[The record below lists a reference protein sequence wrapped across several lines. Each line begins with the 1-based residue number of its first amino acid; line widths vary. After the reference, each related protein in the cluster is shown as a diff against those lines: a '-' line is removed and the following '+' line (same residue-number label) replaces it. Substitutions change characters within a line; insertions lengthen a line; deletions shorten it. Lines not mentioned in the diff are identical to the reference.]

1 MQYKTI
7 VLELLQEH
15 PALYETLR
23 QSRTLLPTLEV
34 YARDLKTSHEAWKER
49 LFRVRPGSNESQIA
63 SEALEIGLKEL
74 EEYLLS
80 KTQSP
85 GRREEH

>member
-7 VLELLQEH
+7 VLELLQDH
-15 PALYETLR
+15 PKLYETLR
-23 QSRTLLPTLEV
+23 ESRTLLPTLEV
-34 YARDLKTSHEAWKER
+34 YARDLKTSHQAWKER
-49 LFRVRPGSNESQIA
+49 LLRARPDCNEGQIA

-80 KTQSP
+80 KAHPECSK
-85 GRREEH
+85 EE

>member
-15 PALYETLR
+15 LELYETLR

-34 YARDLKTSHEAWKER
+34 YARDLKTSHQAWKER
-49 LFRVRPGSNESQIA
+49 LLRVRPDSNESQIA
-63 SEALEIGLKEL
+63 SEALEISLKEL
-74 EEYLLS
+74 EEYLFS
-80 KTQSP
+80 KAHPEGSK
-85 GRREEH
+85 EE

>member
-15 PALYETLR
+15 RELYETLR
-23 QSRTLLPTLEV
+23 QSRTLLPTLDV
-34 YARDLKTSHEAWKER
+34 YARDLKASHQAWKER
-49 LFRVRPGSNESQIA
+49 LSHVRPDSNESQIA

-80 KTQSP
+80 KAHPEGS
-85 GRREEH
+85 EEH

>member
-15 PALYETLR
+15 QGLYETLR

-34 YARDLKTSHEAWKER
+34 YARDLKTSHQAWKER
-49 LFRVRPGSNESQIA
+49 LLRVRPDSNERQIE

-74 EEYLLS
+74 EEYLFS
-80 KTQSP
+80 KAHPEGS
-85 GRREEH
+85 EEE